1 MNKVRVRKNFSKA
14 ASSYKKFSDIQKI
27 SANQLIAFI
36 NRHNIKF
43 NNRKILDIGS
53 GDGYISQ
60 IINKDNF
67 IVNFDISNLMLNSA
81 LIKKDIVNIQGD
93 MDFLPFDLNYFDII
107 ISNFALQWSSNNLN
121 LIQDILSN
129 LTRGKILIFA
139 LPNNNSLKELR
150 NVRSELKCNFY
161 LKKLPDH
168 FLILDS
174 INNIQSLFSE
184 NYHHEE
190 IYHNPVQAL
199 KKIKKIGANYSNN
212 LTTNI
217 NKSMLLKLLQYN
229 NSDNKNFILS
239 WDISY
244 FLCIK

>member
-1 MNKVRVRKNFSKA
+1 M
-14 ASSYKKFSDIQKI
+14 
-27 SANQLIAFI
+27 
-36 NRHNIKF
+36 
-43 NNRKILDIGS
+43 
-53 GDGYISQ
+53 YIS
-60 IINKDNF
+60 
-67 IVNFDISNLMLNSA
+67 LSA
-81 LIKKDIVNIQGD
+81 LASNTICHAV
-93 MDFLPFDLNYFDII
+93 PSHSI
-107 ISNFALQWSSNNLN
+107 ISLEFATKSVP
-121 LIQDILSN
+121 
-129 LTRGKILIFA
+129 FA
-139 LPNNNSLKELR
+139 FFQASAPSVFVVLPMLPNNNSLKELR